1 MENASKALII
11 AGAILL
17 AILIIGLGIFIY
29 RQAAN
34 TVSDTGMD
42 QLSIQQFN
50 GQFENYLDKQLT
62 STSAKALIDTIKT
75 NNAGKQSG
83 ENGYVSITGVTDKSA
98 IKASSKYKAT
108 ATMTNGIITAI
119 NIEDPE
125 ANAGEK
131 LQDLVIQEQEDVGK
145 KVLKDAVAKET
156 IN

>member
-50 GQFENYLDKQLT
+50 GQFENY
-62 STSAKALIDTIKT
+62 IKT
-75 NNAGKQSG
+75 NVSASNVRALLDTVSSNNATSETKVTVKWKTNMPTDVVADSLVTKDQLSSAVKYNVTDNSNTSKTGLIT
-83 ENGYVSITGVTDKSA
+83 EIYVSI
-98 IKASSKYKAT
+98 AS
-108 ATMTNGIITAI
+108 
-119 NIEDPE
+119 
-125 ANAGEK
+125 
-131 LQDLVIQEQEDVGK
+131 
-145 KVLKDAVAKET
+145 
-156 IN
+156 

>member
-50 GQFENYLDKQLT
+50 GQFENY
-62 STSAKALIDTIKT
+62 IKT
-75 NNAGKQSG
+75 NVSASNVRALLDTVSSNNATSETKVTVKWKTNMPTDVVEDSLVTKDQLSSAVKYNVTDNSKTSKTGLIT
-83 ENGYVSITGVTDKSA
+83 EIYVSI
-98 IKASSKYKAT
+98 AS
-108 ATMTNGIITAI
+108 
-119 NIEDPE
+119 
-125 ANAGEK
+125 
-131 LQDLVIQEQEDVGK
+131 
-145 KVLKDAVAKET
+145 
-156 IN
+156 

>member
-50 GQFENYLDKQLT
+50 GQFENY
-62 STSAKALIDTIKT
+62 IKT
-75 NNAGKQSG
+75 NVSASNVRALLDTVSSNNATSETKVTVKWKTNMPTDVLEDSLVTKDQLSSAVKYNVTDNSNTSKTGLIT
-83 ENGYVSITGVTDKSA
+83 EIYVSI
-98 IKASSKYKAT
+98 AS
-108 ATMTNGIITAI
+108 
-119 NIEDPE
+119 
-125 ANAGEK
+125 
-131 LQDLVIQEQEDVGK
+131 
-145 KVLKDAVAKET
+145 
-156 IN
+156 

>member
-50 GQFENYLDKQLT
+50 GQFENY
-62 STSAKALIDTIKT
+62 IKT
-75 NNAGKQSG
+75 NVSASNVRALLDTVSSNNATSETKVTVKWKKNNVVEDSLVTKDQLSSAVKYNVTDNSNTSKTGLIT
-83 ENGYVSITGVTDKSA
+83 EIYVSI
-98 IKASSKYKAT
+98 AS
-108 ATMTNGIITAI
+108 
-119 NIEDPE
+119 
-125 ANAGEK
+125 
-131 LQDLVIQEQEDVGK
+131 
-145 KVLKDAVAKET
+145 
-156 IN
+156 

>member
-50 GQFENYLDKQLT
+50 GQFENY
-62 STSAKALIDTIKT
+62 IKT
-75 NNAGKQSG
+75 NVSASNVRALLDTVSSNNATSETKVTVKWKTNMPTDVVEYSLVTKDQLSSAVKYNVTDNSNTSKTGLIT
-83 ENGYVSITGVTDKSA
+83 EIYVSI
-98 IKASSKYKAT
+98 AS
-108 ATMTNGIITAI
+108 
-119 NIEDPE
+119 
-125 ANAGEK
+125 
-131 LQDLVIQEQEDVGK
+131 
-145 KVLKDAVAKET
+145 
-156 IN
+156 

>member
-50 GQFENYLDKQLT
+50 GQFENY
-62 STSAKALIDTIKT
+62 IKT
-75 NNAGKQSG
+75 NVSASNVRALLDTVSSNNATS
-83 ENGYVSITGVTDKSA
+83 
-98 IKASSKYKAT
+98 
-108 ATMTNGIITAI
+108 
-119 NIEDPE
+119 
-125 ANAGEK
+125 
-131 LQDLVIQEQEDVGK
+131 
-145 KVLKDAVAKET
+145 ET
-156 IN
+156 

>member
-50 GQFENYLDKQLT
+50 GQFENY
-62 STSAKALIDTIKT
+62 IKT
-75 NNAGKQSG
+75 NVSASNVRALLDTVSSNNATSETK
-83 ENGYVSITGVTDKSA
+83 VTVKW
-98 IKASSKYKAT
+98 K
-108 ATMTNGIITAI
+108 TNMPTDVV
-119 NIEDPE
+119 EDS
-125 ANAGEK
+125 
-131 LQDLVIQEQEDVGK
+131 LVT
-145 KVLKDAVAKET
+145 KDQLS
-156 IN
+156 

>member
-50 GQFENYLDKQLT
+50 GQFENY
-62 STSAKALIDTIKT
+62 IKT
-75 NNAGKQSG
+75 NVSASNVRALLDTVSSNNATSETKVTVKWKTNMPTDVVEDSLVTKDQLSSEVKYNVTDNSNTSKTGLIT
-83 ENGYVSITGVTDKSA
+83 EIYVSI
-98 IKASSKYKAT
+98 AS
-108 ATMTNGIITAI
+108 
-119 NIEDPE
+119 
-125 ANAGEK
+125 
-131 LQDLVIQEQEDVGK
+131 
-145 KVLKDAVAKET
+145 
-156 IN
+156 

>member
-50 GQFENYLDKQLT
+50 GQFENY
-62 STSAKALIDTIKT
+62 IKT
-75 NNAGKQSG
+75 NVSASNVRALLDTVSSNNATSETKVTVKWKINMPTDVVEDSLVTKDQLSSAVKYNVTDNSNTSKTGLIT
-83 ENGYVSITGVTDKSA
+83 EIYVSI
-98 IKASSKYKAT
+98 AS
-108 ATMTNGIITAI
+108 
-119 NIEDPE
+119 
-125 ANAGEK
+125 
-131 LQDLVIQEQEDVGK
+131 
-145 KVLKDAVAKET
+145 
-156 IN
+156 

>member
-50 GQFENYLDKQLT
+50 GQFENY
-62 STSAKALIDTIKT
+62 IKT
-75 NNAGKQSG
+75 NVSASNVRALLDTVSSNNATSETQVTVKWKTNMPTDVVEDSLVTKDQLSSAVKYNVTDNSNTSKTGLIT
-83 ENGYVSITGVTDKSA
+83 EIYVSI
-98 IKASSKYKAT
+98 AS
-108 ATMTNGIITAI
+108 
-119 NIEDPE
+119 
-125 ANAGEK
+125 
-131 LQDLVIQEQEDVGK
+131 
-145 KVLKDAVAKET
+145 
-156 IN
+156 